1 MKIAVDAMGGD
12 YAPEA
17 IVDGAVQAAR
27 VARGR
32 YEIIL
37 VGDEQKIR
45 RELSRYAAD
54 KLPISIYHASQ
65 AIGMEESPMQAL
77 RSKRDASVLV
87 ATQLAKKGMA
97 DAVVS
102 AGNTGAFMAAALLT
116 LGRLPKVSRPALGS
130 FIPNEKGISVV
141 IDVGAN
147 VDSKPANLLQFG
159 VMGSIYMEHIFD
171 ISRPKVG
178 LLNIGEEESKGPE
191 VIRQAYQLLQHSS
204 LNFIGNVEGRDI
216 LRGTAEVVVC
226 DGFVGNIVLKFAES
240 IIGMLTRT
248 LKKKVGK
255 NIPANL
261 GALLMKPT
269 FRKLRQLM
277 DYQEYGGVPLLG
289 VNGVC
294 IVCHGRS
301 TPKAIR
307 NAIREA
313 RKMIELEVNERLE
326 EAIAD
331 NIVLE
336 ERENWAIKRH
346 SR

>member
-45 RELSRYAAD
+45 RELSRYSAD

-65 AIGMEESPMQAL
+65 AIGMEESPVHAL
-77 RSKRDASVLV
+77 RTKKDASILV
-87 ATQLAKKGMA
+87 ATQLVKKGLA

-102 AGNTGAFMAAALLT
+102 AGNTGAFMAASLFT
-116 LGRLPKVSRPALGS
+116 LGRLPRVSRPALGS

-171 ISRPKVG
+171 ISHPKVG

-191 VIRQAYQLLQHSS
+191 LIRQAYQLLERSN

-248 LKKKVGK
+248 LKKKVGR

-261 GALLMKPT
+261 GAFLMKPT

-313 RKMIELEVNERLE
+313 RKMIELEVNKRLE
-326 EAIAD
+326 EAIAS
-331 NIVLE
+331 NLVVE
-336 ERENWAIKRH
+336 EKEN
-346 SR
+346 

>member
-1 MKIAVDAMGGD
+1 MRIAVDAMGGD
-12 YAPEA
+12 FAPDA
-17 IVDGAVQAAR
+17 TVDGAIQAAR

-37 VGDEQKIR
+37 VGDEHKIR
-45 RELSRYAAD
+45 RELAHHSAE
-54 KLPISIYHASQ
+54 KLPISIYHASE
-65 AIGMEESPMQAL
+65 AIGMEESPTQAL
-77 RSKRDASVLV
+77 RAKKDSSIVISS
-87 ATQLAKKGMA
+87 QLLKKGMA

-102 AGNTGAFMAAALLT
+102 AGNTGAFMASSLLT
-116 LGRLPKVSRPALGS
+116 LGRLPGVSRPGLGS
-130 FIPNEKGISVV
+130 FIPNEKGMCVL

-147 VDSKPANLLQFG
+147 SDCKPVNLLQFA
-159 VMGSIYMEHIFD
+159 VMGSTYIQHVFD
-171 ISRPKVG
+171 INNPKIG
-178 LLNIGEEESKGPE
+178 LLSIGEEEGKGNE
-191 VIRQAYQLLQHSS
+191 LVRDAHRLLKKSH

-240 IIGMLTRT
+240 VIGMLTRT
-248 LKKKVGK
+248 LKKNVGH
-255 NIPANL
+255 NISANL
-261 GALLMKPT
+261 GAFLMKPA

-289 VNGVC
+289 LNKVC

-313 RKMIELEVNERLE
+313 GKMLAQDVNRYLE
-326 EAIAD
+326 EEIAR
-331 NIVLE
+331 NSG
-336 ERENWAIKRH
+336 A
-346 SR
+346 